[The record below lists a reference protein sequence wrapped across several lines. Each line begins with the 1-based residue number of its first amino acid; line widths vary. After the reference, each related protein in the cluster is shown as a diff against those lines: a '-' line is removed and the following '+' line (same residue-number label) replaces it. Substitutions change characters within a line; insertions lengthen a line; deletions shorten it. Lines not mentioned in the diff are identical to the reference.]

1 MYLYHFL
8 SHSFWFQRSYSILW
22 CTTLISYF
30 GVYLDFFRDHL
41 LWGWPCIDSS
51 LSFFLLKLYFLNVII
66 RISCDEDGL
75 CVCWRISIIQF
86 TELSQTISNAR
97 FSVNNLVNLVVLI
110 VLCLRPNELVCID
123 FLNAIHPAQSKHY
136 SGWFVELGST
146 SLWITS
152 DHKSTQ

>member
-51 LSFFLLKLYFLNVII
+51 LSLFLLKLYFLNVII

-97 FSVNNLVNLVVLI
+97 SSVI
-110 VLCLRPNELVCID
+110 
-123 FLNAIHPAQSKHY
+123 
-136 SGWFVELGST
+136 ST
-146 SLWITS
+146 STSASSNLSISLALICTYTTSFPTHFGSKDLILFYDVRLWFLILV
-152 DHKSTQ
+152 ST